1 MMDKE
6 KKVKLIQ
13 TLLENSL
20 SERVSPEEPET
31 EDSDIAEIKFHYAL
45 RKIINNYFDIHEME
59 ITARD
64 LQKDIMSII
73 MDLKRRQLSKETE
86 EVDQSSEP
94 PHERDDAYPTGATL
108 DEDGLVEVF
117 EKKINAIKKDVG
129 QSDPITYTIW
139 FPWHVCWQ
147 NEPDTFQIYDLSIER
162 SGDYWKDR
170 LESLVSDPD
179 ADDGRYISEEIQ
191 EREYEIWVTELTAKS
206 PHYAFIEFRNGLQLL
221 SAKINHSLLNLN
233 LQPLADRRNKL
244 RRQTLIDA
252 RWTNI
257 RLPFAMFW
265 EDDRTDETMGVD
277 RGFQGCNVY
286 TKGGL
291 PKVQLDYEDLQVTY
305 ENHKNFDTPSTTDDT
320 TLHDALIDYQKGLT
334 TESHTESFLN
344 FWRVIEELSLVDR
357 GQKKEIVERARFALS
372 VVTGNDYD
380 PIIDEIAEEIWNV
393 RNNWVHDAGWQR
405 VAETQE
411 RVLKILADAMIN
423 FHALHV
429 PDLEPE
435 KVQKILKWG
444 TESKLKRTS
453 EESAIREVSDLLS

>member
-1 MMDKE
+1 
-6 KKVKLIQ
+6 
-13 TLLENSL
+13 
-20 SERVSPEEPET
+20 
-31 EDSDIAEIKFHYAL
+31 
-45 RKIINNYFDIHEME
+45 
-59 ITARD
+59 
-64 LQKDIMSII
+64 
-73 MDLKRRQLSKETE
+73 MDLKRRQLSKEPE

-94 PHERDDAYPTGATL
+94 SHERDDAYPTDATL

-179 ADDGRYISEEIQ
+179 ADNGRYISEEIQ
-191 EREYEIWVTELTAKS
+191 EREYEIWVTEVTAKS

-265 EDDRTDETMGVD
+265 EDDRTDETMGAD

-291 PKVQLDYEDLQVTY
+291 PKVQLDYEDLQDTY
-305 ENHKNFDTPSTTDDT
+305 ENHRNFDTPSTTDDT
-320 TLHDALIDYQKGLT
+320 TLHDALIDYQRGLT

-423 FHALHV
+423 FHASHV